1 MEKRGR
7 RTLKERGFRL
17 IVVSSKVYERLMEL
31 KGEKSF
37 NKFMLELIDIYTA
50 RSKGQS
56 VSIQEKPSV
65 SIQAEEKV
73 EAKPS
78 MDYRSHLCRDCSF
91 DAKGVEHC
99 RIRQYQYAIYGL
111 ECLRQAALK
120 ASSK

>member
-1 MEKRGR
+1 
-7 RTLKERGFRL
+7 LKERGFRL

-37 NKFMLELIDIYTA
+37 NKFMLELIDIYTS

-111 ECLRQAALK
+111 ECPRQATLK
-120 ASSK
+120 ASLT